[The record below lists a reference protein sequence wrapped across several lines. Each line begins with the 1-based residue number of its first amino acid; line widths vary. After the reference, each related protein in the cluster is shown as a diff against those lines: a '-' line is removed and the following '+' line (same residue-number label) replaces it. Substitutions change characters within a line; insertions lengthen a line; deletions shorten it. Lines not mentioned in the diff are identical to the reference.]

1 MAIYLIKF
9 PRRSALEA
17 IQLTL
22 IREDSTVGVS
32 FLAPFFRITGSTV
45 WTVPGEAYVARLT
58 ESGWEAHGST
68 WTEMTF
74 EGPCR
79 LVMGVPCEPT
89 SVSEILAAVSIS
101 NGVLSTNGV
110 ALASYHPETEM
121 WRAVSSEKWWHAF
134 RIETIHEHAQIS
146 DADDAAYSATGL
158 ASSPDSYDP
167 DSPAAGTGQHI
178 DH

>member
-1 MAIYLIKF
+1 MAIYLINF
-9 PRRSALEA
+9 PRRPTPEA

-22 IREDSTVGVS
+22 TQEDGSAGVS

-45 WTVPGEAYVARLT
+45 WTVHGESYVARLT
-58 ESGWEAHGST
+58 DSGCEVHGSV
-68 WTEMTF
+68 WTDMTF

-101 NGVLSTNGV
+101 HGVLSANGV

-121 WRAVSSEKWWHAF
+121 WRALSSDKWWHAF
-134 RIETIHEHAQIS
+134 RIEAIHEHAQAS
-146 DADDAAYSATGL
+146 DDAAEFARRL
-158 ASSPDSYDP
+158 MSSPGNRDP
-167 DSPAAGTGQHI
+167 GSPARPE
-178 DH
+178 